1 MWAVVRGAG
10 SEKGKNQPEML
21 RRTLEDIFFKTET
34 KILLIRKKPFL
45 QRTNDRVIRADVQTS
60 PFLPQKFPRIERS
73 APKSQGL
80 AEYRRESRDLQPST
94 SLRKSRNDGLI

>member
-34 KILLIRKKPFL
+34 KILLIRKKLFL

-60 PFLPQKFPRIERS
+60 PFFP
-73 APKSQGL
+73 PKVS
-80 AEYRRESRDLQPST
+80 
-94 SLRKSRNDGLI
+94 KN

>member
-45 QRTNDRVIRADVQTS
+45 QRTNESHQSRCADKS
-60 PFLPQKFPRIERS
+60 FFF
-73 APKSQGL
+73 PKSFQELKEVPQNPRG
-80 AEYRRESRDLQPST
+80 SQST
-94 SLRKSRNDGLI
+94 EENHVIFILSC